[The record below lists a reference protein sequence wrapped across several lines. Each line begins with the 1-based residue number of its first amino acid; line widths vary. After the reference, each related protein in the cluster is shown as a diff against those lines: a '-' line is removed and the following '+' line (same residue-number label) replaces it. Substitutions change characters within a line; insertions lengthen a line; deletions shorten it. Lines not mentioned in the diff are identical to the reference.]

1 MKNNLYTLDNP
12 MPPLWLIFPELPQ
25 GSMGWRMGY
34 GESYGIEFWKWFE
47 GLSIDEKQKFVP
59 MFELQKAP
67 PLRRL

>member
-1 MKNNLYTLDNP
+1 
-12 MPPLWLIFPELPQ
+12 
-25 GSMGWRMGY
+25 MGWRMGY